1 MQGKMDARLQDA
13 IDCGVSVD
21 EVRVATQLCQRFLD
35 KFKEPSGQ
43 AAHPL
48 SLGEVADKVNVFAGT
63 AGKWGQVIFGSSLAS
78 IDLETRVYPI
88 TDLDLGR
95 MRWAC
100 EQLTKVHDVN
110 PMLGTVVVSGDLIDV
125 SEFKGFRKVERD
137 TEIDVLCLALFW
149 HKEDDGILQSLAEES
164 RNMVLS
170 AEVCGTGVHLT
181 VERFLRAEQEESKRR
196 VMGQSA
202 YRKSLALKDLVSEAH
217 PIRSGRSDAELA
229 EHVLTQRKELSQW
242 KKDTCSR
249 YLQVA
254 ERMTPTSIQQIMM
267 RWEFHFRRDTLV
279 DSISVLRACV
289 AAAPTTEELT
299 YLLETLFYE
308 QVCKMRHTF
317 KHRTRQGGDVVHVMR
332 GILLRLA
339 LYRYCRQAFP
349 KHEDSTKVFGTWEWF
364 NMKYGM
370 TVHGKIPDK
379 EAHKDQDEDEVQD
392 EEMGEQAEPGVSTR
406 YASKTALLDLLNAV
420 ALNKHEAGF
429 ISLAK
434 EMGNIGTLD
443 LCKEGMKT
451 IQAKITL
458 IMQEYQRDFPPV
470 SAEVYTS
477 GPVTIT
483 SDSGGSVSV
492 KVSSAIESQSEY
504 EVKLAEHLS
513 ACHKAEADAVRQY
526 INSRVVIVVSKCE
539 SSELAK
545 HLKKVPLLNEP
556 GRKLFKFDTLVHEP
570 MNWDKLKAHKRA
582 FPVSGKVTMVLNGS
596 GGDDD
601 NDTLAPLKEVYTQFR
616 SMQDKVS
623 EDVVAVII
631 PGAATDSPDNP
642 ALTRAFASLRMLQP
656 KHVGPKIGTVPLE
669 QTEILRQMQ
678 PRGSAWKRKL
688 ENHLMFAYQSAPGGG
703 LNSRKRMKYLTGG
716 DTYINNWP
724 TPALAVTQMAKCPAK
739 THDDIFKD
747 EMAIESGDEDNTAG
761 AQASTLTNDT
771 VIPFP
776 REHPPCLTQEMIH
789 VFGADL
795 LVDLTPGSGQSPMA
809 AILENIKAV
818 VICKNTAHKT
828 FVLET
833 LSDLVKFHKLV
844 RHTPPVKPAELVAW
858 ETARAST
865 RLAMHSKPLQAPV
878 APTATGSVVPAGPS
892 LVPALCTSPAKH
904 ATTPKAKVPT
914 TPVAPSPTMAAFG
927 KSVL

>member
-1 MQGKMDARLQDA
+1 
-13 IDCGVSVD
+13 
-21 EVRVATQLCQRFLD
+21 
-35 KFKEPSGQ
+35 
-43 AAHPL
+43 
-48 SLGEVADKVNVFAGT
+48 
-63 AGKWGQVIFGSSLAS
+63 
-78 IDLETRVYPI
+78 
-88 TDLDLGR
+88 
-95 MRWAC
+95 
-100 EQLTKVHDVN
+100 
-110 PMLGTVVVSGDLIDV
+110 
-125 SEFKGFRKVERD
+125 
-137 TEIDVLCLALFW
+137 
-149 HKEDDGILQSLAEES
+149 
-164 RNMVLS
+164 
-170 AEVCGTGVHLT
+170 
-181 VERFLRAEQEESKRR
+181 
-196 VMGQSA
+196 
-202 YRKSLALKDLVSEAH
+202 
-217 PIRSGRSDAELA
+217 
-229 EHVLTQRKELSQW
+229 
-242 KKDTCSR
+242 
-249 YLQVA
+249 
-254 ERMTPTSIQQIMM
+254 
-267 RWEFHFRRDTLV
+267 
-279 DSISVLRACV
+279 
-289 AAAPTTEELT
+289 
-299 YLLETLFYE
+299 
-308 QVCKMRHTF
+308 
-317 KHRTRQGGDVVHVMR
+317 
-332 GILLRLA
+332 
-339 LYRYCRQAFP
+339 
-349 KHEDSTKVFGTWEWF
+349 
-364 NMKYGM
+364 
-370 TVHGKIPDK
+370 
-379 EAHKDQDEDEVQD
+379 
-392 EEMGEQAEPGVSTR
+392 
-406 YASKTALLDLLNAV
+406 
-420 ALNKHEAGF
+420 
-429 ISLAK
+429 
-434 EMGNIGTLD
+434 
-443 LCKEGMKT
+443 MKT

-492 KVSSAIESQSEY
+492 KVSSVIESESEY

-556 GRKLFKFDTLVHEP
+556 GKKLFKFDTLVHEP

-642 ALTRAFASLRMLQP
+642 ALTKAFASLRMLQP
-656 KHVGPKIGTVPLE
+656 KHVGPKIGTIPLE

-809 AILENIKAV
+809 AFLENIKAV

-865 RLAMHSKPLQAPV
+865 RLAMHKPLQAPV